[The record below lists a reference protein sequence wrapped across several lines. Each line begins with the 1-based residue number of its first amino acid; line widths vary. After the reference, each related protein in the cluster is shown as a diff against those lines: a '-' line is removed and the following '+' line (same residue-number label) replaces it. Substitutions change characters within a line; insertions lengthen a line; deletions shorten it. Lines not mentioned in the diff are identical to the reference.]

1 MDKSLF
7 KLRDYG
13 VFTFISTSQALKA
26 ERVLKEAAADF
37 LMMPTPRDIST
48 SCGLAV
54 KIAEQDLDICYQSL
68 LNHQVR
74 VDGAY
79 LVKTIA
85 GKTSVER
92 VQHG

>member
-7 KLRDYG
+7 KLKDYG
-13 VFTFISTSQALKA
+13 VFTFISTSQALIA

-37 LMMPTPRDIST
+37 LMMPTLRDIST

-54 KIAEQDLDICYQSL
+54 KMAEQDMDLYYQSL
-68 LNHQVR
+68 LDHQVQ
-74 VDGAY
+74 VEGAY
-79 LVKTIA
+79 RVKTIA